1 LSLIEAII
9 LGVVQ
14 GITEFLPIS
23 STGHLT
29 LAGKLMDL
37 IGTPHHII
45 STVDPEHWTAFMAVI
60 QLGTL
65 AAVFIYFLKDI
76 ISIVRSFLK
85 ENLKERKNFV
95 NQSIDSRLGW
105 LIIIGTIPVVILGL
119 SFKHLIEGNLTKNLW
134 VISGSL
140 IILAIILFVAEKTAK
155 FKKEIK
161 DITIKDA
168 IVIGIAQ
175 SFALIPGSSRS
186 GTTITGGLFM
196 GLKRES
202 AARFSF
208 LLSIP
213 AVFASG
219 LLELKESLPFI
230 HGDMILN
237 LIVST
242 IVAGISGY
250 MAIDFL
256 LKFLKKNTTYV
267 FIAYRIILGIIILT
281 LLFNNIIQ
289 P

>member
-1 LSLIEAII
+1 LSLIEALI
-9 LGVVQ
+9 LGVIQ
-14 GITEFLPIS
+14 GTTEFLPIS

-29 LAGKLMDL
+29 LAAKIMDL
-37 IGTPHHII
+37 IGQPNHII
-45 STVDPEHWTAFMAVI
+45 SLQSPEHWTAFMAVI

-76 ISIVRSFLK
+76 INIVGSFLR
-85 ENLKERKNFV
+85 ENIKERKSFAS
-95 NQSIDSRLGW
+95 QTIDSRLGW
-105 LIIIGTIPVVILGL
+105 LIIVGTFPVVILGL

-140 IILAIILFVAEKTAK
+140 IILAVILFIAEKTAK

-168 IVIGIAQ
+168 LIIGIAQ

-186 GTTITGGLFM
+186 GTTITGGLFV

-208 LLSIP
+208 LLSMP

-230 HGDMILN
+230 HGEMVIN
-237 LIVST
+237 LIAST
-242 IVAGISGY
+242 LVAGISGY